1 MALSD
6 YTAMDEALAFLAPYG
21 PDLRNGLTSHA
32 PMAAEALVAMGRPD
46 AVIPW
51 LEGYRDGLLP
61 RRPARERIAPDGW
74 RAALGHEE
82 LFPEW
87 LAFFE
92 RELDDG
98 SWSDV
103 LAVWTAR
110 LGAGFCASATHGV
123 IRVGHAVRT
132 LTDAESAARRR
143 ELAEGLAYWAAA
155 YQVLPG
161 GPDAVRP
168 MRPRDAIAAAPL
180 VPEAQRRFTGT
191 IVGSLQALDDF
202 PDFRNA
208 IGLLAVD
215 GPVEPLLSELS
226 ETFARVFLANAHDT
240 LTAIVFVHAVTS
252 AAALRSLL
260 PHLDDAAARAAVRY
274 AWQTAC
280 ALHAA
285 FGRRP
290 PPLDDVPS
298 PRESRAALVDM
309 AIANGDEHAIKF
321 TEACLREHALAP
333 SPAYLAAARR
343 AIDLL
348 GEGGPASW

>member
-1 MALSD
+1 
-6 YTAMDEALAFLAPYG
+6 
-21 PDLRNGLTSHA
+21 
-32 PMAAEALVAMGRPD
+32 MAAEALVALGRPD

-51 LEGYRDGLLP
+51 LEGYRGSLLP
-61 RRPARERIAPDGW
+61 RRAPRDRIAPDGW
-74 RAALGHEE
+74 RAALGREE

-87 LAFFE
+87 LVFFE
-92 RELDDG
+92 RELDAAP
-98 SWSDV
+98 WANV
-103 LAVWTAR
+103 LAAWTGR
-110 LGAGFCASATHGV
+110 LAPAFCASATHGV

-132 LTDAESAARRR
+132 LADAESAARRR

-155 YQVLPG
+155 YQILPG
-161 GPDAVRP
+161 GPDASRP
-168 MRPRDAIAAAPL
+168 LRPLRPRDAIAAVPL

-191 IVGSLQALDDF
+191 IVGSLQALDGF

-215 GPVEPLLSELS
+215 GPVEPLLSELT

-260 PHLDDAAARAAVRY
+260 PHLDDAAMRTALRY

-285 FGRRP
+285 FGKRP
-290 PPLDDVPS
+290 PPSGAVPP
-298 PRESRAALVDM
+298 PRESRDALVDM

-348 GEGGPASW
+348 GEGGPKSW

>member
-1 MALSD
+1 VLND
-6 YTAMDEALAFLAPYG
+6 YAAMDEALAFLTPYG

-46 AVIPW
+46 AVFLW
-51 LEGYRDGLLP
+51 LESYRDGLLP
-61 RRPARERIAPDGW
+61 RRAAQGRIAPDGW

-82 LFPEW
+82 LYPEW
-87 LAFFE
+87 LVFFE
-92 RELDDG
+92 RELG
-98 SWSDV
+98 GAPWRDV
-103 LAVWTAR
+103 VARWTAR
-110 LGAGFCASATHGV
+110 LAPAFCASATHGV

-132 LTDAESAARRR
+132 LADAESAARRR

-155 YQVLPG
+155 YQLLPG
-161 GPDAVRP
+161 GPGAARP
-168 MRPRDAIAAAPL
+168 LRPRDAIAAVPL
-180 VPEAQRRFTGT
+180 VPGAQRRFTGT

-215 GPVEPLLSELS
+215 GPVDTLLSELT

-240 LTAIVFVHAVTS
+240 LTAIVFVHALTS

-260 PHLDDAAARAAVRY
+260 PHLDDTAARDAARY

-285 FGRRP
+285 FGKQP
-290 PPLDDVPS
+290 PPAGDVPP
-298 PRESRAALVDM
+298 PRESRDALVDM

-348 GEGGPASW
+348 GEGGPTSW